1 MIVSIERDG
10 LTIKV
15 NGVECPVNKQEA
27 KGPNKEVVNIKKV
40 VGPQYQEWISLSR
53 LKEGLQEI
61 ELKPHKEVVLSAK
74 YTLTKEEQEEI
85 DSLQAKIDKIIED
98 AKKRYVPTSIN
109 LKCDPTKMT
118 LEQRRAKIE
127 EIKKFMGVE
136 DWGPHYLQS

>member
-53 LKEGLQEI
+53 LQEGVQEI
-61 ELKPHKEVVLSAK
+61 ELKPRKEVVLSAK
-74 YTLTKEEQEEI
+74 YTLTKEEQEEV
-85 DSLQAKIDKIIED
+85 DSLKARIEEIIEG
-98 AKKRYVPTSIN
+98 AKKRYVPSKLN
-109 LKCDPTKMT
+109 LNLDVSK
-118 LEQRRAKIE
+118 LSEEQRQAEIE
-127 EIKKFMGVE
+127 KVMKYIEALKA
-136 DWGPHYLQS
+136 

>member
-15 NGVECPVNKQEA
+15 NGVECPVNKQES

-53 LKEGLQEI
+53 LQEGVQEV
-61 ELKPHKEVVLSAK
+61 ELKPRKEVVLGAK
-74 YTLTKEEQEEI
+74 YTLTKEEQEEV
-85 DSLQAKIDKIIED
+85 DSLKARIEEIIEG

-118 LEQRRAKIE
+118 LEQRMAKIE
-127 EIKKFMGVE
+127 ELNRFMGIE
-136 DWGPHYLQS
+136 D

>member
-1 MIVSIERDG
+1 MVVVIEKNG

-15 NGVECPVNKQEA
+15 NGVECPVNKQES

-53 LKEGLQEI
+53 LKEGSQEI
-61 ELKPHKEVVLSAK
+61 ELKPRKEVVLGAK
-74 YTLTKEEQEEI
+74 YTLTKAEQDEI
-85 DSLQAKIDKIIED
+85 DSLQARINEIIEG

-118 LEQRRAKIE
+118 LEQRLAKIE
-127 EIKKFMGVE
+127 ELKRYMGVE
-136 DWGPHYLQS
+136 D